1 MSYTK
6 KHLSFNEQLQIFVS
20 RGMKVYDTNKALI
33 KLENISYYKIKEFSL
48 PYMDSE
54 GNYKKGT
61 SFEHVIKNFYQDKNI
76 RMYFLEAIEK
86 VELSFKTK
94 FAYLLG
100 KKYGAFGYLNFNNWC
115 DRSIRKHEI
124 SRRETKF
131 LEKISSKIKEIKIAA
146 NKDKHENPIIRKY
159 FLDYPNEDR
168 LPIWMLTEILT
179 FGEVTYLYETMSLKN
194 KKSIA
199 HYYNLTLDE
208 FTSWI
213 KNLKLVRNLCAHNTH
228 IINIKFKAVPS
239 IKNDWKQYLFQDKGN
254 KLYTNRIANTIMILN
269 YFVERINPEFKF
281 GNIHKTM
288 CKLIRNNDRY
298 ARFYGFNDRRSI
310 DCLFKKRKP

>member
-1 MSYTK
+1 MFYTK
-6 KHLSFNEQLQIFVS
+6 THLSFQDQLQTFIS
-20 RGMKVYDTNKALI
+20 RGMRVYNPKMALI

-48 PYMDSE
+48 PYMNHD
-54 GNYKKGT
+54 GNYKDDT
-61 SFEHVIKNFYQDKNI
+61 SFERVIKNFYQDKNI

-100 KKYGAFGYLNFNNWC
+100 KKYSAFGYLNFSNWC
-115 DRSIRKHEI
+115 DRSIPRHEI
-124 SRRETKF
+124 LKRENKF
-131 LEKISSKIKEIKIAA
+131 LTKTNSKISEIKKSI
-146 NKDKHENPIIRKY
+146 NKDIYENPIVKKY
-159 FLDYPNEDR
+159 FQDYPSENR

-179 FGEVTYLYETMSLKN
+179 FGEVMYLYDTMSLKN
-194 KKSIA
+194 RKIIA
-199 HYYNLTLDE
+199 HYYDLTLDE

-228 IINIKFKAVPS
+228 IINIKFKAVPL
-239 IKNDWKQYLFQDKGN
+239 IKNEWKTYMFQDKGS

-269 YFVERINPEFKF
+269 YLVAKINPDFKF

-288 CKLIRNNDRY
+288 CKLIRDSDED
-298 ARFYGFNDRRSI
+298 ARFYGFDNKRSI
-310 DCLFKKRKP
+310 DFLFKK